1 MPRKL
6 LLFAVIAVVGSM
18 LALWL
23 LTRGK
28 SSESSASTQPAETTT
43 VAQQGESTERDL
55 RRPELPAGAQ
65 PGDPPIAQPERDPSR
80 NPRNVDP
87 SRPHA
92 TTVESM
98 DRGSNPKP
106 LEPAHEY
113 TLPDGRK
120 VRDFRKPEN
129 RVPLDVPPSTQAPGG
144 RRIKPE
150 LTGLFTEQITAHMR
164 ECGKEVPAS
173 ARGTKPRLEG
183 QIIIAIKDGQ
193 ASVTSAVFKL
203 TNMTSPAAAD
213 TAKTC
218 VERQALT
225 VIVPATDEPDLDSY
239 SINLSFAFP

>member
-18 LALWL
+18 LVLWL
-23 LTRGK
+23 LTRDRA
-28 SSESSASTQPAETTT
+28 SESSASTPATEPEKR
-43 VAQQGESTERDL
+43 VAQGPSTERDL
-55 RRPELPAGAQ
+55 RQPELPAGAQ
-65 PGDPPIAQPERDPSR
+65 PGDPPIAQPSRDR
-80 NPRNVDP
+80 AHEPRNSDP

-92 TTVESM
+92 TTIESTE
-98 DRGSNPKP
+98 RGAAQLPKDPP
-106 LEPAHEY
+106 LEY

-129 RVPLDVPPSTQAPGG
+129 RVPLDLPPSTQVPGG

-150 LTGLFTEQITAHMR
+150 LTGLFTEQITALMR
-164 ECGKEVPAS
+164 ECGKAVPA
-173 ARGTKPRLEG
+173 ADRGNKPRLEG
-183 QIIIAIKDGQ
+183 QILIAIKAGE

-218 VERQALT
+218 VEQKALT
-225 VIVPATDEPDLDSY
+225 VKVPAEGEADLDSY
-239 SINLSFAFP
+239 SINLSFAFL

>member
-6 LLFAVIAVVGSM
+6 LLFAVLAVVGSM

-23 LTRGK
+23 FTRDK
-28 SSESSASTQPAETTT
+28 TSESSASTSAEPTT
-43 VAQQGESTERDL
+43 VAEGPSTERDL

-80 NPRNVDP
+80 NPRDVDP

-98 DRGSNPKP
+98 ERGTAAKP
-106 LEPAHEY
+106 TEPPLEY

-120 VRDFRKPEN
+120 VRDFRTPEN
-129 RVPLDVPPSTQAPGG
+129 RSPLEVPPSTQPPGG

-150 LTGLFTEQITAHMR
+150 LTGLFTEQITALMR
-164 ECGKEVPAS
+164 ECSKAVPSGAK
-173 ARGTKPRLEG
+173 GTKPRLEG
-183 QIIIAIKDGQ
+183 QILIAIKAGQ
-193 ASVTSAVFKL
+193 GSVTSAVFKL
-203 TNMTSPAAAD
+203 TNMTSPEAAD
-213 TAKTC
+213 TAKQC
-218 VERQALT
+218 VETKTLT
-225 VIVPATDEPDLDSY
+225 VKVPADGEPDLDAY